1 MKNRRNF
8 LKSAL
13 VAGAGIT
20 LFNRNSAFATGQDL
34 SLPKGIIYTSENPGK
49 WAKKIVGHSP
59 VVTVDKNSVTITT
72 NHSMSRQ
79 HYIVRHTLVSI
90 DGTVLGEKTFYPS
103 DKKAISTFDV
113 AEGHSMLYATSFC
126 NIHDFWVTQFKL

>member
-13 VAGAGIT
+13 VAGAGMT
-20 LFNRNSAFATGQDL
+20 LFNRNSAFATSQDS

-49 WAKKIVGHSP
+49 WAKKIAGHSP
-59 VVTVDKNSVTITT
+59 VVAVDKNSVTITT
-72 NHSMSRQ
+72 NHSMSQ
-79 HYIVRHTLVSI
+79 KHFIVRHTLVAI

-103 DKKAISTFDV
+103 DKKAISIFKGV
-113 AEGHSMLYATSFC
+113 EGHSMLYATSFC
-126 NIHDFWVTQFKL
+126 NIHDFWVTKFKL